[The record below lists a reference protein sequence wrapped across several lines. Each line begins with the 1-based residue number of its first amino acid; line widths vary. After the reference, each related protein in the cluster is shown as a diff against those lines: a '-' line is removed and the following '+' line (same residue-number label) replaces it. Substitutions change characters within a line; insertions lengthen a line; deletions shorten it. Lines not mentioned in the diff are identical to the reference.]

1 MMNAIFQRR
10 RRWGGRRFLAFTLS
24 LTLLTTASIADNAAA
39 AGKSGLMG
47 DNEVIKVG
55 QKAPAIETIDLDGNK
70 FSLESFKGRP
80 LLVDFGSVICEACG
94 EMVKEINRVQK
105 KYAGT
110 DLEFVMIADGAV
122 PVEMTRDFFARL
134 GATFT
139 LVRDANWSYFEAYGV
154 TVVPF
159 KVTIDRQ
166 GKIRSMHLGYTGD
179 LDKVLDFDGL
189 LK

>member
-1 MMNAIFQRR
+1 MAMTSVKGIF
-10 RRWGGRRFLAFTLS
+10 LTFTLS
-24 LTLLTTASIADNAAA
+24 LALLTAAMTGKAAA
-39 AGKSGLMG
+39 LEMEA
-47 DNEVIKVG
+47 NEVIRVG
-55 QKAPAIETIDLDGNK
+55 QKAPAIDIIDLEGRK

-94 EMVKEINRVQK
+94 EMVKEINRVKK
-105 KYAGT
+105 KYAHT

-122 PVEMTRDFFARL
+122 PAEMTRDFFSRL

-139 LVRDANWSYFEAYGV
+139 IVRDANWTYFEAYGV

-159 KVTIDRQ
+159 KVTIDRE
-166 GKIRSMHLGYTGD
+166 GKIRNIHLGYGAD
-179 LDKVLDFDGL
+179 LDKLLDFDGL

>member
-1 MMNAIFQRR
+1 MVTANAIFQRR
-10 RRWGGRRFLAFTLS
+10 RPAGGRGFLTFTLS
-24 LTLLTTASIADNAAA
+24 LALLTAALTSKVA
-39 AGKSGLMG
+39 ALEVEANK
-47 DNEVIKVG
+47 VIKVG
-55 QKAPAIETIDLDGNK
+55 QKSPAIEAIDLEGGK

-94 EMVKEINRVQK
+94 EMVKEVNRLKK

-122 PVEMTRDFFARL
+122 PADMTRSFFSRL

-139 LVRDANWSYFEAYGV
+139 IVRDADWTYFEAYGV

-159 KVTIDRQ
+159 KVTIDRK
-166 GKIRSMHLGYTGD
+166 GIIRKMHLGYAAD
-179 LDKVLDFDGL
+179 LDKLLDFEGL

>member
-1 MMNAIFQRR
+1 MTAVKRI
-10 RRWGGRRFLAFTLS
+10 
-24 LTLLTTASIADNAAA
+24 LLTAALPLALLAAA
-39 AGKSGLMG
+39 LPGKVAALEMEA
-47 DNEVIKVG
+47 NEVIKVG
-55 QKAPAIETIDLDGNK
+55 QKAPPIETIDLEGKK

-94 EMVKEINRVQK
+94 EMVKEINRLKK
-105 KYAGT
+105 KYAHT

-122 PVEMTRDFFARL
+122 PADMTRGFFSSL

-139 LVRDANWSYFEAYGV
+139 IVRDANWTYFGTYGV

-159 KVTIDRQ
+159 KVTIDRE
-166 GKIRSMHLGYTGD
+166 GKIRNIHLGYD
-179 LDKVLDFDGL
+179 AELDMLLDFEGL

>member
-1 MMNAIFQRR
+1 MTKAIFQRR
-10 RRWGGRRFLAFTLS
+10 PAWGTGFLSFSLS
-24 LTLLTTASIADNAAA
+24 LALLTTALTGDGAA
-39 AGKSGLMG
+39 AGKSDLMG

-55 QKAPAIETIDLDGNK
+55 QKAPPIETIDLEGKK

-94 EMVKEINRVQK
+94 EMVKEISRVKK

-122 PVEMTRDFFARL
+122 PAEMTRSFFSRL

-139 LVRDANWSYFEAYGV
+139 IVRDANWTYFEAYGV

-159 KVTIDRQ
+159 KVTIDRE
-166 GKIRSMHLGYTGD
+166 GIIRSMHLGYTGD
-179 LDKVLDFDGL
+179 LDKVMDFDGL

>member
-10 RRWGGRRFLAFTLS
+10 RRLGVRGFLAFTLS
-24 LTLLTTASIADNAAA
+24 FALLTTASIADNAA
-39 AGKSGLMG
+39 GKSGLMG
-47 DNEVIKVG
+47 DNKAIKVG
-55 QKAPAIETIDLDGNK
+55 QKAPPIETIDLDGNK

-94 EMVKEINRVQK
+94 EMVKEINRLKK
-105 KYAGT
+105 KYAHT

-122 PVEMTRDFFARL
+122 PAEMTREFFSRL

-139 LVRDANWSYFEAYGV
+139 IVRDANWTYFETYGV

-159 KVTIDRQ
+159 KVTIDRE
-166 GKIRSMHLGYTGD
+166 GNIRSMHLGYDAD